1 MSLIAIGDIHGCPL
15 SLDRLLEHLRLS
27 DDDTLLFIGDYI
39 DRGPDSKGVI
49 DRLIRLQQE
58 RECIFLRGNHEEL
71 LLGYL
76 DRGEYDLWAIN
87 GGIQT
92 LASYGQ
98 HGEGATIPDDHEEF
112 IRSTIL
118 YHETDEFLFVHA
130 GIRPTMT
137 VAESL
142 EENDPMVFLWE
153 RGHLKA
159 SQTPWE
165 KTVVCGH
172 TPVSEPVDRP
182 HLINIDTGCVFYTH
196 PHLGH
201 LTAVRLPE
209 RTFVSVPFSG

>member
-1 MSLIAIGDIHGCPL
+1 MSLIAIGDVHGCPL
-15 SLDRLLEHLRLS
+15 SMDALFDRIQPTK
-27 DDDTLLFIGDYI
+27 DDTLVFIGDYI

-49 DRLIRLQQE
+49 DRLLTLQDE
-58 RECIFLRGNHEEL
+58 YTCVFLRGNHEEL

-92 LASYGQ
+92 LASYGI
-98 HGEGATIPDDHEEF
+98 HGEGVSLPEEHVDF
-112 IRSTIL
+112 VRSTLL
-118 YHETDEFLFVHA
+118 YYETDEFFFVHA

-137 VAESL
+137 VAENL
-142 EENDPMVFLWE
+142 AENDPMVFLWE

-159 SQTPWE
+159 SHTPWE

-172 TPVSEPVDRP
+172 TPVSDPVDRP
-182 HLINIDTGCVFYTH
+182 HLINVDTGCVFYTH

-209 RTFVSVPFSG
+209 REFISVPFVG